1 MNEWIELTLVT
12 WGRLPLVME
21 RDGAR
26 SVLVFRPFLKG
37 FILILDSEASDLEKL
52 YFEIVFQ
59 SRKALI

>member
-1 MNEWIELTLVT
+1 M
-12 WGRLPLVME
+12 ME

-26 SVLVFRPFLKG
+26 SVLVFRPFSKG
-37 FILILDSEASDLEKL
+37 FSLILDSEASDLEKL